1 MRAVTITSFTTAR
14 PVRPTPV
21 RAARR
26 PAAAAAPTART
37 AALDW
42 RQADDDLWVATRAG
56 EYAGMVA
63 RQADGHHVHD
73 HHSRALGVS
82 PSWQGAVALLEGATA
97 PGTRVQHT
105 LHAPRCPCPS
115 GRGSRRRSRVASLR
129 RREDIMTHGTVKW
142 FNAEKGFGFIAPAD
156 GGPDV
161 FAHYSAIA
169 ETGGYRSLDENQQ
182 VEFDVTQ
189 GPKGPQASNIR
200 PLA

>member
-1 MRAVTITSFTTAR
+1 MRAVTITSFST
-14 PVRPTPV
+14 VRPDRPTLV
-21 RAARR
+21 RPARR
-26 PAAAAAPTART
+26 VAAAVAPTPP

-56 EYAGMVA
+56 EYAGTVA

-73 HHSRALGVS
+73 HHSRALGVT
-82 PSWQGAVALLEGATA
+82 PTWQGAVALLAGVRA
-97 PGTRVQHT
+97 PAAAVQRT
-105 LHAPRCPCPS
+105 LHGHHCPCPS

-142 FNAEKGFGFIAPAD
+142 FNAEKGFGFIAPSD